1 MNRLLFLLAMLCTL
15 GANAQTDLD
24 AFRYSQYSLTG
35 TARFTSMGGAFT
47 AVGGDFSSLSQNPAG
62 MAIYRRSE
70 LTFTPSIYAGKTS
83 STFLGNTA
91 DDSRYNFNIANV
103 GFVFT
108 QPLTKNDEGEGWKSW
123 NFGIGLNRI
132 NNFHSRSFYEGF
144 NLDNSFTDY
153 LAQQA
158 QGVGYENL
166 DGYYEYL
173 GYYTYLINPDSLNN
187 YTSAVPFGHVTQ
199 RRSSEQ
205 RGAITETAFSVS
217 GNYSNK
223 LFLGATLGFNSL
235 RYTEESTYEELD
247 EQNLVDSLKQFQ
259 FDQSLTTRGVGV
271 NLKFGMIYWINEYVR
286 FGAAVHT
293 PTWYNMNDSYQNT
306 MQSRFDGGYTARKQ
320 SPSGTF
326 DYYMTTPFRAM
337 GGLAFVFSQYGLVSA
352 DYEFN
357 DISTARISATGFS
370 FADVNNEIRRKYT
383 ATNTVRIGSEWR
395 INNFT
400 IRAGGGL
407 TSSPMNSKYAVSG
420 ADFSQKSLTAGFG
433 VRDKNV
439 FLDFGYAYTETK
451 GYLQPYTLNFLEVA
465 GVRETMVR
473 SNFTMTFGV
482 KF

>member
-173 GYYTYLINPDSLNN
+173 GYYTYLINPD
-187 YTSAVPFGHVTQ
+187 A
-199 RRSSEQ
+199 
-205 RGAITETAFSVS
+205 
-217 GNYSNK
+217 
-223 LFLGATLGFNSL
+223 
-235 RYTEESTYEELD
+235 
-247 EQNLVDSLKQFQ
+247 LV
-259 FDQSLTTRGVGV
+259 
-271 NLKFGMIYWINEYVR
+271 
-286 FGAAVHT
+286 
-293 PTWYNMNDSYQNT
+293 
-306 MQSRFDGGYTARKQ
+306 
-320 SPSGTF
+320 
-326 DYYMTTPFRAM
+326 
-337 GGLAFVFSQYGLVSA
+337 
-352 DYEFN
+352 
-357 DISTARISATGFS
+357 
-370 FADVNNEIRRKYT
+370 
-383 ATNTVRIGSEWR
+383 
-395 INNFT
+395 
-400 IRAGGGL
+400 
-407 TSSPMNSKYAVSG
+407 
-420 ADFSQKSLTAGFG
+420 
-433 VRDKNV
+433 
-439 FLDFGYAYTETK
+439 
-451 GYLQPYTLNFLEVA
+451 
-465 GVRETMVR
+465 
-473 SNFTMTFGV
+473 
-482 KF
+482 